1 MTAQIFGVRHLS
13 PAAAFH
19 LRQYLADKNPK
30 CILIEGPSD
39 ATQFIHHIADNAVR
53 PPIAIMA
60 YTQSFPI
67 ESVLFPLA
75 NYSPEYQAIV
85 WGKAHKCDVA
95 FIDLPAA
102 SSLKFRQIMRE
113 AKSNLLAEADENED
127 DSAQNLRAEFH
138 ESQHQLYANIAKLA
152 DEQNYESYW
161 ERHFEH
167 SPSVQ
172 HYQDG
177 IVFQSSQIR
186 EMTESTEAVAEP
198 LDNAY
203 NHIREAYMHSEVL
216 RIQKE
221 KGYQLDEIVI
231 IVGAYHV
238 AGLETRFASE
248 TIEPMPP
255 LPNSEIKQTLMPYS
269 YLRLSSRAGY
279 GAGNC
284 APYYFGMMWEALQS
298 DNLDNLAAQYLTK
311 IAQNLRKDGH
321 NASSASVIEAV
332 RLSHAL
338 TTLKG
343 GQYPVLSDL
352 HEAAITCLGEGE
364 LSKVAVALNR
374 TDIGTDMGYLPEGV
388 GQTPIQEDMNLQLK
402 RLKLQDYR
410 NTVQKELA
418 LDLRENIRVK
428 SEAAA
433 FLDLHRSTFL
443 HRLQV
448 LNIPFAAAERNRQD
462 SASWSEKWLLQW
474 STEVEITIIESNLK
488 GETIEMA
495 AAYELQHHLD
505 ECDSV
510 GEAARIIRQICEC
523 DLTSMFDTAITSLQM
538 LLVDSEDFE
547 AISDAC
553 FELSQLFQFGSLRRI
568 DTQTLE
574 PIIQQLFLR
583 ACLLLSD
590 AAHCDYAAAKNIASA
605 IHALEQVAHDLYESV
620 NVELWHAEL
629 TQIAHQ
635 DHYNTFLSG
644 LAFAL
649 LLEHQLISD
658 DDCSIEV
665 ARRFSAGVPADLAAT
680 WFEGLAARNRYAL
693 LSRIAIWREL
703 NDYVTNLDE
712 EGFKR
717 AVVFL
722 RRTLGQFEP
731 SQKASIVDLLND
743 FWGTNSAHTAEYLQA
758 ELTETETQKLD
769 ELNDFDFD
777 F

>member
-13 PAAAFH
+13 PAAALH
-19 LRQYLADKNPK
+19 LRSYLAEKKPK
-30 CILIEGPSD
+30 CILIEGPKD
-39 ATQFIHHIADNAVR
+39 ATHFIPMIADSKVR

-75 NYSPEYQAIV
+75 DYSPEYQAIV
-85 WGKAHKCDVA
+85 WGQQHKCDVA

-113 AKSNLLAEADENED
+113 VHED
-127 DSAQNLRAEFH
+127 DSDNQLRQDFN
-138 ESQHQLYANIAKLA
+138 ESQHQLYANIAKLS
-152 DEQNYESYW
+152 DEHDYESYW
-161 ERHFEH
+161 ERNFEH
-167 SPSVQ
+167 SQSAE
-172 HYQDG
+172 HYQG
-177 IVFQSSQIR
+177 AIVYQSSQIR
-186 EMTESTEAVAEP
+186 ELTESTEAIAEP
-198 LDNAY
+198 LDHAY
-203 NHIREAYMHSEVL
+203 NLIREAHMHSEVL
-216 RIQKE
+216 RIQAE
-221 KGYQLDEIVI
+221 KGCQLDEIVI

-238 AGLETRFASE
+238 AGLEARFTASQE
-248 TIEPMPP
+248 EIMPP
-255 LPNSEIKQTLMPYS
+255 LPSCEIKQALMPYS
-269 YLRLSSRAGY
+269 YLRLSSRTGY
-279 GAGNC
+279 GAGNR
-284 APYYFGMMWEALQS
+284 APYYFGMMWQALLNNNIE
-298 DNLDNLAAQYLTK
+298 NLSAQYLTK
-311 IAQNLRKDGH
+311 VAQDLRKDGY

-332 RLSHAL
+332 RLATAL
-338 TTLKG
+338 TTMKG

-352 HEAAITCLGEGE
+352 HEAAVTCLGEGE

-374 TDIGTDMGYLPEGV
+374 ADIGTEMGHLPEGSY
-388 GQTPIQEDMNLQLK
+388 QTPIQEDMNLQLK

-410 NTVQKELA
+410 DAVQKELA

-433 FLDLHRSTFL
+433 FMDLNRSTFL

-448 LNIPFAAAERNRQD
+448 LNIPFAMQQRTHQD

-474 STEVEITIIESNLK
+474 STEVEITVIESNLK

-495 AAYELQHHLD
+495 AAYQLQQQLD
-505 ECDSV
+505 ECESV
-510 GEAARIIRQICEC
+510 GTAAQLIRQICEC
-523 DLTSMFDTAITSLQM
+523 DLTEMFDTAIISLQA
-538 LLVDSEDFE
+538 LLVDSEDFD
-547 AISDAC
+547 AISTAC
-553 FELSQLFQFGSLRRI
+553 FELSQLYQFGSLRRI

-590 AAHCDYAAAKNIASA
+590 AANCDYSAAKSITQA

-629 TQIAHQ
+629 NVVAHG
-635 DHYNTFLSG
+635 DHYNTYLSG
-644 LAFAL
+644 LAFSL
-649 LLEHQLISD
+649 LLEHQLVSD
-658 DDCSIEV
+658 DDCSVEV

-731 SQKASIVDLLND
+731 TQKASIVDLLND
-743 FWGTNSAHTAEYLQA
+743 FWGTSSAQTAEYLQA
-758 ELTETETQKLD
+758 ELTEVETQKLD